1 MDLKYSRL
9 DNCILLDKLK
19 NEEIN
24 KTLAYMLDFKEHNN
38 LVVIPNKHS
47 IEISNA
53 SICIAV
59 ILYVG
64 FEKEEY
70 QALKKKNNFHIVIF
84 ESIISS
90 MCEFENLP
98 IKHID
103 YTALF
108 FMSLARSEDKKIK
121 DFLSLNNLRENN
133 TIYKLTKKHI

>member
-1 MDLKYSRL
+1 MEFIYSRL

-19 NEEIN
+19 NDEIS

-38 LVVIPNKHS
+38 LVVVPKPHC

-53 SICIAV
+53 EICIAV
-59 ILYVG
+59 VFYVG

-70 QALKKKNNFHIVIF
+70 EALKTKNNFHLVVF
-84 ESIISS
+84 ESVMLS

-98 IKHID
+98 LKFID

-108 FMSLARSEDKKIK
+108 FMSLARTEDKKIQEFLTLK
-121 DFLSLNNLRENN
+121 DLRGNN
-133 TIYKLTKKHI
+133 TVYHLGK